1 MGGYRGFDK
10 IMNIA
15 VLEFFIENAQKKE
28 FENKRILEVGSKYVN
43 GSVRPLIE
51 KFFNPEEYIGVDIE
65 KGKFVDIVCD
75 AENLVDY
82 FGKETFDVVIS
93 TEVLEHVKD
102 WRKVINNMKEVL
114 KLSGY
119 IYITTCSKGF
129 PYHGYPYDFWRYEIE
144 DLKEIFKDFEIIKLE
159 KDSEAPSIFLKARK
173 PKDYAESVDLSEIWL
188 YSIILGKRTKEI
200 VAKFPF
206 RRKCKIFIQNL
217 TDLIKNK
224 LRRMLILK

>member
-1 MGGYRGFDK
+1 
-10 IMNIA
+10 MNIA
-15 VLEFFIENAQKKE
+15 VLEFFIENAQKEE

-51 KFFNPEEYIGVDIE
+51 KFFNPKEYIGVDIE

-93 TEVLEHVKD
+93 TELLEHVKD

-114 KLSGY
+114 KPNGY
-119 IYITTCSKGF
+119 IYITTRSKGF
-129 PYHGYPYDFWRYEIE
+129 PYYGYPYDFWRYEVE
-144 DLKEIFKDFEIIKLE
+144 DMKKIFKDFEIIKLQ
-159 KDSEAPSIFLKARK
+159 KDPEAPGVFLKAKK
-173 PKDYAESVDLSEIWL
+173 PKNNIEPIDLSEISL
-188 YSIILGKRTKEI
+188 YSIVLGKRTKEI

-206 RRKCKIFIQNL
+206 QRKCKIFIQNL
-217 TDLIKNK
+217 IDLIKNK
-224 LRRMLILK
+224 LRGVLTLK